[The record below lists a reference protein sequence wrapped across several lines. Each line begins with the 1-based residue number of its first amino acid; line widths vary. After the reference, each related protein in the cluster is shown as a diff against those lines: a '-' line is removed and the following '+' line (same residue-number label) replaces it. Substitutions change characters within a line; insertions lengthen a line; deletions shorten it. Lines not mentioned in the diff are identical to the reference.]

1 MSDTTLIS
9 LIDSLLKQMG
19 VDTHTIQNTDWE
31 HQPISLEFEKIGTL
45 HIEASKSG
53 LLIALAKEIATFNLA
68 HVLRRALRFIHH
80 KQQLPISVQAGLKG
94 GNTLLFMAV
103 LPSEKQS
110 LSDLNETIDLLGH
123 LHQKVSEHL

>member
-1 MSDTTLIS
+1 MSDTTLVS
-9 LIDSLLKQMG
+9 AIDALLKQMG
-19 VDTHTIQNTDWE
+19 IDPFAIQNTDWE
-31 HQPISLEFEKIGTL
+31 HQPLTLEFEKIGTL
-45 HIEASKSG
+45 HIEASTSG
-53 LLIALAKEIATFNLA
+53 LLIALAKEITSFNLA

-103 LPSEKQS
+103 LPTEKQS

-123 LHQKVSEHL
+123 LHQKVSEY